1 VATEEMPPNDLKT
14 HIAHPARVYDYWLGG
29 KDNYAADREVAE
41 RALAVVP
48 EVPQS
53 ARANRQFLKRAV
65 RLAAEDG
72 IEQFLDLGS
81 GLPTAENTH
90 EIAQRT
96 RPKARVAYV
105 DNDPIVR
112 VHGQALLANT
122 VTTTVIQADIRE
134 PKTILEHPQVTRL
147 IDFTRP
153 LAVLMLGVLHFVADD
168 EDAYGLAARFRDA
181 VAPGSYLIF
190 SHITAD
196 ADPEQGKLFRE
207 AINREARATI
217 RTRDDV
223 ERFFTGFDILEP
235 GIVPPD
241 RWRPDPDQPSAMDR
255 FWLWAGVGV
264 KRPAG

>member
-1 VATEEMPPNDLKT
+1 VATGRPPTDLKT

-48 EVPQS
+48 DVPYN

-65 RLAAEDG
+65 RLAAEEG
-72 IEQFLDLGS
+72 IDQFLDLGS

-90 EIAQRT
+90 EIAQGV
-96 RPKARVAYV
+96 RPSASVVYV
-105 DNDPIVR
+105 DNDAIVR

-122 VTTTVIQADIRE
+122 PTSTVVQADIRE
-134 PKTILEHPQVTRL
+134 PEAILTHPQVTKL
-147 IDFTRP
+147 IDFARP
-153 LAVLMLGVLHFVADD
+153 LGVLMLGVVHFVSDD
-168 EDAYGLAARFRDA
+168 EDPYGIMARIRDA
-181 VAPGSYLIF
+181 MAPGSYLIF

-196 ADPEQGKLFRE
+196 ADPENGKLFSE
-207 AINREARATI
+207 SINREARATL

-223 ERFFTGFDILEP
+223 ERFFAGFDILEP

-241 RWRPDPDQPSAMDR
+241 RWRPDQPSSLER

-264 KRPAG
+264 KRPAS